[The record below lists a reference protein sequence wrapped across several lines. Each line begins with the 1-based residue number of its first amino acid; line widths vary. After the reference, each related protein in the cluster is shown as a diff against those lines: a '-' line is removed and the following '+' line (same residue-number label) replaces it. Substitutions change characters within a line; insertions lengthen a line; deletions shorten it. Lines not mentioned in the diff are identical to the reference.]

1 MGCCGQG
8 REALRGQTA
17 RASRGQVVA
26 AGRQVPSARAASSA
40 ATTERMLMAVRYLE
54 RAEVVVRGQ
63 HSGRTYRFSAASP
76 VLLVEVRDADALLR
90 SRLFMRAV

>member
-17 RASRGQVVA
+17 RVSQV
-26 AGRQVPSARAASSA
+26 ASSA
-40 ATTERMLMAVRYLE
+40 ATTERTLMAVRYLE

-63 HSGRTYRFSAASP
+63 YSGRTYRFSAASP

>member
-1 MGCCGQG
+1 
-8 REALRGQTA
+8 
-17 RASRGQVVA
+17 
-26 AGRQVPSARAASSA
+26 
-40 ATTERMLMAVRYLE
+40 MAVRYLE

-63 HSGRTYRFSAASP
+63 YSGRTYRFSAASP